1 MQKIAAI
8 FMNKN
13 FLTIIFVL
21 TALSFFI
28 TFNSQGKTDKEEDP
42 KEKQSK
48 VLKNVG
54 MLIKEGHFHP
64 QPIDDVF
71 SKKVLTKFTEELD
84 DQKDIF
90 LQSDINAF
98 KKFSLIIDNEILGDA
113 ELTSFYEINSVYLK
127 RLKEV
132 SELYASILEKPFDFN
147 ASEKIQMNPEK
158 LNFPK
163 NERDRYDIWKSRLKY
178 AVLSKYVDKLE
189 ERETNKNKKDFI
201 FQADTTLERISRDQ
215 IKKQM
220 DRYFTTKKNR
230 ETLDENFSTFINCI
244 TGLND
249 PHSNYFPPVDL
260 RSFNES
266 MSGSFY
272 GIGAQL
278 KEDDGKIKITSLV
291 PGGPAWKSGELKEN
305 DEILMVAQGDKEAV
319 DVTGYSVADA
329 VKLIRGSEKGSE
341 VRLTVKR
348 IDGSTKVISII
359 REKVNTEETFAKSAI
374 INGNKKIGYIYLP
387 EFYADFEKANGVR
400 CATDVAKELEKLKAE
415 NIEGLIIDLR
425 GNGGGS
431 LYDVVQMAGL
441 FIPNGPICQVKG
453 KEDKPNVL
461 SDKDNRVQYD
471 GPLAVMV
478 DGTSASA
485 SEIFAAAIQDY
496 KRGIII
502 GSQSTYGKGTVQRNI
517 SLNDEAFNNIFAQN
531 NTSDLGAVKL
541 TIQKF
546 YRINGGATQKKGV
559 IPDVV
564 LPDRYDYLKYREK
577 DNASA
582 LEWDEIPKAKYDE
595 WTSNVSLDQFLLS
608 ENQIVSK
615 NNTFNLIKSNVSWLA
630 KYNDKEYS
638 LNLNQYTQDQKELK
652 KIISSLDSLNKVA
665 SPLSISNVSSD
676 TAYINSNK
684 DKIEKNKQW
693 LKVRNTDVYLNEST
707 KILSDFIQQNN
718 KASAKLN

>member
-1 MQKIAAI
+1 
-8 FMNKN
+8 MNKN
-13 FLTIIFVL
+13 FLTIIIVL
-21 TALSFFI
+21 TALSLFI
-28 TFNSQGKTDKEEDP
+28 TFNSQGKSDKEDP
-42 KEKQSK
+42 KQKQSK

-54 MLIKEGHFHP
+54 ILIQEGHFHP
-64 QPIDDVF
+64 QPIDDIF

-84 DQKDIF
+84 DQKDIL

-132 SELYASILEKPFDFN
+132 SELYAPILEKPFDFS

-189 ERETNKNKKDFI
+189 DRESNKTKKDFI
-201 FQADTTLERISRDQ
+201 YQADSTLERISREQ

-266 MSGSFY
+266 MSGSFF

-305 DEILMVAQGDKEAV
+305 DEIIMVAQGDKEPV

-348 IDGSTKVISII
+348 IDGNIKVISIL
-359 REKVNTEETFAKSAI
+359 RDKVNTEETFAKSAI

-415 NIEGLIIDLR
+415 NIQGLIIDLR

-461 SDKDNRVQYD
+461 SDKDNKVQYD

-595 WTSNVSLDQFLLS
+595 WTSNISLNQFVLS
-608 ENQIVSK
+608 ENQAVAK

-638 LNLNQYTQDQKELK
+638 LNINQYRQEQKELK

-665 SPLSISNVSSD
+665 APLSLTNVSSD

-693 LKVRNTDVYLNEST
+693 LKVRNTDVYLNESI

>member
-1 MQKIAAI
+1 
-8 FMNKN
+8 MNKN
-13 FLTIIFVL
+13 FLTIIIVL
-21 TALSFFI
+21 TALSLFI
-28 TFNSQGKTDKEEDP
+28 TFNSQGKSDKEEDP
-42 KEKQSK
+42 KQKQSK

-54 MLIKEGHFHP
+54 ILIKDGHFHP

-84 DQKDIF
+84 DQKDIL

-98 KKFSLIIDNEILGDA
+98 KKFSLIIDNEILGEA

-132 SELYASILEKPFDFN
+132 SELYAPILEKPFDFS

-163 NERDRYDIWKSRLKY
+163 NERDRYEIWKSRLKY

-189 ERETNKNKKDFI
+189 DRETNKTKKDFI
-201 FQADTTLERISRDQ
+201 YQADSTLERISREQ

-266 MSGSFY
+266 MSGSFF

-305 DEILMVAQGDKEAV
+305 DEIIMVAQGDKEPV

-348 IDGSTKVISII
+348 IDGNIKVISIL
-359 REKVNTEETFAKSAI
+359 RDKVNTEETFAKSAI

-415 NIEGLIIDLR
+415 NIQGLIIDLR

-461 SDKDNRVQYD
+461 SDKDNKVQYD

-595 WTSNVSLDQFLLS
+595 WTSNISLNQFVLS
-608 ENQIVSK
+608 ENQAVAK

-638 LNLNQYTQDQKELK
+638 LNLNQYRQDQKELK

-665 SPLSISNVSSD
+665 APLSLTNVSSD

-693 LKVRNTDVYLNEST
+693 LKVRNTDVYLNESI

>member
-1 MQKIAAI
+1 MQKIASI
-8 FMNKN
+8 IMNKN
-13 FLTIIFVL
+13 FLTIIIVL
-21 TALSFFI
+21 TALSLFI
-28 TFNSQGKTDKEEDP
+28 TFNSQGKSDKEDP
-42 KEKQSK
+42 KQKQSK

-54 MLIKEGHFHP
+54 ILIQEGHFHP
-64 QPIDDVF
+64 QPIDDIF

-84 DQKDIF
+84 DQKDIL

-132 SELYASILEKPFDFN
+132 SELYAPILEKPFDFS

-189 ERETNKNKKDFI
+189 DRESNKTKKDFI
-201 FQADTTLERISRDQ
+201 YQADSTLERISREQ

-266 MSGSFY
+266 MSGSFF

-305 DEILMVAQGDKEAV
+305 DEIIMVAQGDKEPV

-341 VRLTVKR
+341 VRLTIKR
-348 IDGSTKVISII
+348 IDGNIKVISIL
-359 REKVNTEETFAKSAI
+359 RDKVNTEETFAKSAI

-415 NIEGLIIDLR
+415 NIQGLIIDLR

-461 SDKDNRVQYD
+461 SDKDNKVQYD

-595 WTSNVSLDQFLLS
+595 WTSNISLNQFVLS
-608 ENQIVSK
+608 ENQAVAK

-638 LNLNQYTQDQKELK
+638 LNINQYRQEQKELK

-665 SPLSISNVSSD
+665 APLSLTNVSSD

-693 LKVRNTDVYLNEST
+693 LKVRNTDVYLNESI

>member
-1 MQKIAAI
+1 
-8 FMNKN
+8 MNKN
-13 FLTIIFVL
+13 FLTIIIVL
-21 TALSFFI
+21 TALSLFI
-28 TFNSQGKTDKEEDP
+28 TFNSQGKSDTEEDP
-42 KEKQSK
+42 KQKQSK

-54 MLIKEGHFHP
+54 ILIQEGHFHP
-64 QPIDDVF
+64 QPIDDIF

-84 DQKDIF
+84 DQKDIL

-98 KKFSLIIDNEILGDA
+98 KNFSLIIDNEILGDA

-189 ERETNKNKKDFI
+189 DRESNKTKKDFI
-201 FQADTTLERISRDQ
+201 FQADSTLERISREQ

-266 MSGSFY
+266 MSGSFF

-305 DEILMVAQGDKEAV
+305 DEIIMVAQGDKEPV

-348 IDGSTKVISII
+348 IDGNIKVISIL
-359 REKVNTEETFAKSAI
+359 RDKVNTEETFAKSAI

-415 NIEGLIIDLR
+415 KIEGLIIDLR

-461 SDKDNRVQYD
+461 SDKDNKVQYD

-582 LEWDEIPKAKYDE
+582 LEWDEIPKAKYDK
-595 WTSNVSLDQFLLS
+595 WTSNISLDQFLLS
-608 ENQIVSK
+608 ENQAIAK
-615 NNTFNLIKSNVSWLA
+615 NNTFNLIKSDVSWLA

-638 LNLNQYTQDQKELK
+638 LNINQYRQDQKELK
-652 KIISSLDSLNKVA
+652 KIISSLDSLSKA
-665 SPLSISNVSSD
+665 AATLTITNVSSD
-676 TAYINSNK
+676 TAYINSIK

-693 LKVRNTDVYLNEST
+693 LKVRNTDVYLNESI

>member
-1 MQKIAAI
+1 MQKIASI

-13 FLTIIFVL
+13 FLTIIIVL
-21 TALSFFI
+21 TALSLFI
-28 TFNSQGKTDKEEDP
+28 TFNSQGKSDKEDP
-42 KEKQSK
+42 KQKQSK

-54 MLIKEGHFHP
+54 ILIQEGHFHP
-64 QPIDDVF
+64 QPIDDIF

-84 DQKDIF
+84 DQKDIL

-132 SELYASILEKPFDFN
+132 SELYAPILEKPFDFS

-189 ERETNKNKKDFI
+189 DRESNKTKKDFI
-201 FQADTTLERISRDQ
+201 FQADSTLERISREQ

-266 MSGSFY
+266 MSGSFF

-305 DEILMVAQGDKEAV
+305 DEIIMVAQGDKEPV

-348 IDGSTKVISII
+348 IDGNIKVISIL
-359 REKVNTEETFAKSAI
+359 RDKVNTEETFAKSAI

-415 NIEGLIIDLR
+415 NIQGLIIDLR

-461 SDKDNRVQYD
+461 SDKDNKVQYD

-595 WTSNVSLDQFLLS
+595 WTSNISLNQFVLS
-608 ENQIVSK
+608 ENQAVAK

-638 LNLNQYTQDQKELK
+638 LNINQYRQEQKELK
-652 KIISSLDSLNKVA
+652 KIISSLDLLNKVA
-665 SPLSISNVSSD
+665 APLSLTNVSSD

-693 LKVRNTDVYLNEST
+693 LKVRNTDVYLNESI

>member
-1 MQKIAAI
+1 MQKIASI
-8 FMNKN
+8 IMNKN
-13 FLTIIFVL
+13 FLTIIIVL
-21 TALSFFI
+21 TALSLFI
-28 TFNSQGKTDKEEDP
+28 TFNSQGKSDKEDP
-42 KEKQSK
+42 KQKQSK

-54 MLIKEGHFHP
+54 ILIQEGHFHP
-64 QPIDDVF
+64 QPIDDIF

-84 DQKDIF
+84 DQKDIL

-132 SELYASILEKPFDFN
+132 SELYAPILEKPFDFS

-189 ERETNKNKKDFI
+189 DRESNKTKKDFI
-201 FQADTTLERISRDQ
+201 YQADSTLERISREQ

-266 MSGSFY
+266 MSGSFF

-305 DEILMVAQGDKEAV
+305 DEIIMVAQGDKEPV

-348 IDGSTKVISII
+348 IDGNIKVISIL
-359 REKVNTEETFAKSAI
+359 RDKVNTEETFAKSAI

-415 NIEGLIIDLR
+415 NIQGLIIDLR

-461 SDKDNRVQYD
+461 SDKDNKVQYD

-595 WTSNVSLDQFLLS
+595 WTSNISLNQFVLS
-608 ENQIVSK
+608 ENQAVAK

-638 LNLNQYTQDQKELK
+638 LNINQYRQEQKELK

-665 SPLSISNVSSD
+665 APLSLTNVSSD

-693 LKVRNTDVYLNEST
+693 LKVRNTDVYLNESI

>member
-1 MQKIAAI
+1 MQKIASI
-8 FMNKN
+8 IMNKN
-13 FLTIIFVL
+13 FLTIIIVL
-21 TALSFFI
+21 TALSLFI
-28 TFNSQGKTDKEEDP
+28 TFNSQGKSDKEEDP
-42 KEKQSK
+42 KQKQSK

-54 MLIKEGHFHP
+54 ILIKDGHFHP

-84 DQKDIF
+84 DQKDIL

-98 KKFSLIIDNEILGDA
+98 KKFSLIIDNEILGEA

-132 SELYASILEKPFDFN
+132 SELYAPILEKPFDFS

-163 NERDRYDIWKSRLKY
+163 NERDRYEIWKSRLKY

-189 ERETNKNKKDFI
+189 DRETNKTKKDFI
-201 FQADTTLERISRDQ
+201 YQADSTLERISREQ

-266 MSGSFY
+266 MSGSFF

-305 DEILMVAQGDKEAV
+305 DEIIMVAQGDKEPV

-348 IDGSTKVISII
+348 IDGNIKVISIL
-359 REKVNTEETFAKSAI
+359 RDKVNTEETFAKSAI

-415 NIEGLIIDLR
+415 NIQGLIIDLR

-461 SDKDNRVQYD
+461 SDKDNKVQYD

-595 WTSNVSLDQFLLS
+595 WTSNISLNQFVLS
-608 ENQIVSK
+608 ENQAVAK

-638 LNLNQYTQDQKELK
+638 LNLNQYRQDQKELK

-665 SPLSISNVSSD
+665 APLSLTNVSSD

-693 LKVRNTDVYLNEST
+693 LKVRNTDVYLNESI

>member
-1 MQKIAAI
+1 
-8 FMNKN
+8 MNKN
-13 FLTIIFVL
+13 FLTIIIVL
-21 TALSFFI
+21 TALSLFI
-28 TFNSQGKTDKEEDP
+28 TFNSQGKSDKEDP
-42 KEKQSK
+42 KQKQSK

-54 MLIKEGHFHP
+54 ILIQEGHFHP
-64 QPIDDVF
+64 QPIDDIF

-84 DQKDIF
+84 DQKDIL

-132 SELYASILEKPFDFN
+132 SELYAPILEKPFDFS

-189 ERETNKNKKDFI
+189 DRESNKTKKDFI
-201 FQADTTLERISRDQ
+201 FQADSTLERISREQ

-266 MSGSFY
+266 MSGSFF

-305 DEILMVAQGDKEAV
+305 DEIIMVAQGDKEPV

-348 IDGSTKVISII
+348 IDGNIKVISIL
-359 REKVNTEETFAKSAI
+359 RDKVNTEETFAKSAI

-415 NIEGLIIDLR
+415 NIQGLIIDLR

-461 SDKDNRVQYD
+461 SDKDNKVQYD

-595 WTSNVSLDQFLLS
+595 WTSNISLNQFVLS
-608 ENQIVSK
+608 ENQAVAK

-638 LNLNQYTQDQKELK
+638 LNINQYRQEQKELK
-652 KIISSLDSLNKVA
+652 KIISSLDLLNKVA
-665 SPLSISNVSSD
+665 APLSLTNVSSD

-693 LKVRNTDVYLNEST
+693 LKVRNTDVYLNESI